1 VENGSLLL
9 VKCVQFWQGVREV
22 HHDAQMPSRSRGQS
36 TPRRSFRFRLLQVC
50 ERMGKD
56 HRIRRLYCR
65 TCGHRF
71 SERQGSLMARS
82 KLPEETVVR
91 IVKCLGYGCSVE
103 ATADIC
109 EVDPRTVELLL
120 SKAGPR
126 AEDFHC
132 LQLER
137 LSEPIQAVEIDELHA
152 PVAGPKKGR
161 HPVLALLADLV
172 GDEAARGFTWP
183 WRRHSDS

>member
-1 VENGSLLL
+1 MTRKHQPVTEINISGDDLTGFACPNEDCLD
-9 VKCVQFWQGVREV
+9 FN
-22 HHDAQMPSRSRGQS
+22 
-36 TPRRSFRFRLLQVC
+36 RFAAGNLRVC

-56 HRIRRLYCR
+56 HRIRRLYCC

-109 EVDPRTVELLL
+109 EVDPRTVGLLL

-126 AEDFHC
+126 AEAFHC

-137 LSEPIQAVEIDELHA
+137 LAEPIQAVEIDELHA

-161 HPVLALLADLV
+161 NPMLALLANLV
-172 GDEAARGFTWP
+172 GDGAARGFTWP
-183 WRRHSDS
+183 WRRPCGS

>member
-1 VENGSLLL
+1 MTRKRQPVAKVIPPASDDLTGFACPNEDCCDFN
-9 VKCVQFWQGVREV
+9 
-22 HHDAQMPSRSRGQS
+22 
-36 TPRRSFRFRLLQVC
+36 RFAAGNLSVC

-56 HRIRRLYCR
+56 HRIRRLYCSS
-65 TCGHRF
+65 CGHRF

-126 AEDFHC
+126 AEDFHR

-137 LSEPIQAVEIDELHA
+137 LAEPIQAVEIDELHA
-152 PVAGPKKGR
+152 PLASPKKGEN
-161 HPVLALLADLV
+161 PVLALLANLV

-183 WRRHSDS
+183 WRRQRGS

>member
-1 VENGSLLL
+1 MTRKGKSPVEPASLQEDLSGFA
-9 VKCVQFWQGVREV
+9 CPNEDCCDFN
-22 HHDAQMPSRSRGQS
+22 
-36 TPRRSFRFRLLQVC
+36 RFAAGNLSVC
-50 ERMGKD
+50 ERMGKAR
-56 HRIRRLYCR
+56 RIRRLYCKS
-65 TCGHRF
+65 CGQRF
-71 SERQGSLMARS
+71 SERQGSLMAKG

-109 EVDPRTVELLL
+109 EVDPRTVALLL

-126 AEDFHC
+126 AEDFHR

-137 LSEPIQAVEIDELHA
+137 LAEPIQAVEIDELHA
-152 PVAGPKKGR
+152 PLASPKKGR
-161 HPVLALLADLV
+161 NPMLALLADLV

-183 WRRHSDS
+183 WPRWRGS

>member
-1 VENGSLLL
+1 
-9 VKCVQFWQGVREV
+9 
-22 HHDAQMPSRSRGQS
+22 MSRKRQPTVGAVAPEDDLSGFAC
-36 TPRRSFRFRLLQVC
+36 PNEDCCDFNRFAAGNLSVC

-56 HRIRRLYCR
+56 RRIRRLYCK

-91 IVKCLGYGCSVE
+91 IVKCLGHGCSVE

-120 SKAGPR
+120 FKAGSR
-126 AEDFHC
+126 AEDFHQ

-137 LSEPIQAVEIDELHA
+137 LTEPIEAVEIDELHA
-152 PVAGPKKGR
+152 TMASPKKGGN
-161 HPVLALLADLV
+161 PVLALLADRV
-172 GDEAARGFTWP
+172 GDVAARGFTWP
-183 WRRHSDS
+183 WRRQRGS

>member
-1 VENGSLLL
+1 MSRKRQPTGEVDPSENDLSGFA
-9 VKCVQFWQGVREV
+9 CPNEDCGDFN
-22 HHDAQMPSRSRGQS
+22 
-36 TPRRSFRFRLLQVC
+36 RFAAGNLSVC

-56 HRIRRLYCR
+56 HRIRRLYCKS
-65 TCGHRF
+65 CGHRF
-71 SERQGSLMARS
+71 SERQGSRMAGS

-91 IVKCLGYGCSVE
+91 IVKCLGHGCSVE

-109 EVDPRTVELLL
+109 EVNPRTVELLL

-126 AEDFHC
+126 AEDFHR

-137 LSEPIQAVEIDELHA
+137 LTEPIRAVEIDELHA
-152 PVAGPKKGR
+152 PLAAPKKGGR
-161 HPVLALLADLV
+161 NPMIALIAALV

-183 WRRHSDS
+183 WRPPRGS

>member
-1 VENGSLLL
+1 MTRKHRPVTK
-9 VKCVQFWQGVREV
+9 VI
-22 HHDAQMPSRSRGQS
+22 P
-36 TPRRSFRFRLLQVC
+36 PRDDLTGFACPNEDCGDFNRFAAGNLSVC

-56 HRIRRLYCR
+56 QRIRRLYCSS
-65 TCGHRF
+65 CGRRF

-82 KLPEETVVR
+82 KLPEEVVVR
-91 IVKCLGYGCSVE
+91 IVKCLGYGCGVE

-120 SKAGPR
+120 GKAGPR
-126 AEDFHC
+126 AEDFHR

-137 LSEPIQAVEIDELHA
+137 LAEPIQAVEIDELHA
-152 PVAGPKKGR
+152 PLASPKKGGN
-161 HPVLALLADLV
+161 PVIALLAHLV

-183 WRRHSDS
+183 WRRRRGT

>member
-1 VENGSLLL
+1 MTRKYRSLAKVNPPSDDLSGFACPNGDCSD
-9 VKCVQFWQGVREV
+9 FN
-22 HHDAQMPSRSRGQS
+22 
-36 TPRRSFRFRLLQVC
+36 RFAAGNLQVC

-126 AEDFHC
+126 AEDFHR

-137 LSEPIQAVEIDELHA
+137 LPEPIQAVEIDELHA

-183 WRRHSDS
+183 WRRHSGS